1 GVEGL
6 KKKPRNKKW
15 TIDQRLNIVKRFLA
29 GEPIIKISLENNLNP
44 SQISFWAK
52 KYLESGI
59 SGLELN
65 KGRPIMKSKINN
77 NNKSTKVSNN
87 SDSQDQSN
95 SSLSVY
101 EELKLLRE
109 ENKLLKKEN
118 EVLKKWKALVEIFD
132 SNQPRQEKIKKIYN
146 RVKADKNLRLTQVLK
161 EFSIP
166 ISTFYYE
173 LKKEDFDK
181 KNEEI
186 ISKMKLIFEE
196 N

>member
-1 GVEGL
+1 
-6 KKKPRNKKW
+6 PRNKKW

-29 GEPIIKISLENNLNP
+29 GEPIVKISLENNLNP
-44 SQISFWAK
+44 SQISFCAK

-77 NNKSTKVSNN
+77 NNNNKSTKVSNN

-95 SSLSVY
+95 FSLSVY

-118 EVLKKWKALVEIFD
+118 EVLKKWKALVETFD

-173 LKKEDFDK
+173 FKKEDFD
-181 KNEEI
+181 
-186 ISKMKLIFEE
+186 
-196 N
+196 

>member
-1 GVEGL
+1 MKVL
-6 KKKPRNKKW
+6 KKPRNKKW

-29 GEPIIKISLENNLNP
+29 GETMIKISLENNLNP
-44 SQISFWAK
+44 SLISFWAK

-65 KGRPIMKSKINN
+65 KGRPIMKSKINNNN

-118 EVLKKWKALVEIFD
+118 EVLKKVKSLGRDLWLKSTKARK
-132 SNQPRQEKIKKIYN
+132 NK
-146 RVKADKNLRLTQVLK
+146 KNL
-161 EFSIP
+161 
-166 ISTFYYE
+166 
-173 LKKEDFDK
+173 
-181 KNEEI
+181 
-186 ISKMKLIFEE
+186 
-196 N
+196 

>member
-1 GVEGL
+1 MKYSLEFKLECVKKYKKGIEIKKPDFANTSQKNFLNQVNFWEKIYDKLGVEGL

-29 GEPIIKISLENNLNP
+29 GEPIVKISLENNLNP

-65 KGRPIMKSKINN
+65 KGRPIMKSKIN

-132 SNQPRQEKIKKIYN
+132 S
-146 RVKADKNLRLTQVLK
+146 
-161 EFSIP
+161 
-166 ISTFYYE
+166 
-173 LKKEDFDK
+173 
-181 KNEEI
+181 
-186 ISKMKLIFEE
+186 
-196 N
+196 